1 MPRRMYLVD
10 TSIISLHQRGHPRV
24 SQRIAATASD
34 LLSTSIVTV
43 EEQLRGRLAVVA
55 RHFNDPRRLTLA
67 YADLEQTF
75 LYFRTWPVLSFT
87 EVDLQTFLGLR
98 QQGLRIST
106 RDLRIAASALNRR
119 LVVVTNNVSDFG
131 QVPGLSL
138 EDWAV

>member
-1 MPRRMYLVD
+1 MYLAD

-24 SQRIAATASD
+24 SQRIAATAPD
-34 LLSTSIVTV
+34 RLSTSIVTV
-43 EEQLRGRLAVVA
+43 EEQLRGRLAVIA

-75 LYFRTWPVLSFT
+75 LYFRAWTVVSFT
-87 EVDLQTFLGLR
+87 DADLRTFLGLR
-98 QQGLRIST
+98 QQGIRIST
-106 RDLRIAASALNRR
+106 RDLRIAASALNRQ
-119 LVVVTNNVSDFG
+119 LIVVTNNIADFA